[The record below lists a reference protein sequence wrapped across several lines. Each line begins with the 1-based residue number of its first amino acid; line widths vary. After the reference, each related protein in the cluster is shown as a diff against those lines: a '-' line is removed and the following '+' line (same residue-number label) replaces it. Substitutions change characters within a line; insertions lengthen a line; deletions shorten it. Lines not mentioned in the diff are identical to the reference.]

1 MNLMIKTIGI
11 FLLIMSS
18 TLASSASAAAKE
30 PEEIWQELLKLS
42 NNEWQ
47 RRPVAGARAEG
58 KLVYQ
63 VGHVFTLQMHIV
75 DKQHTRGVVSR
86 RLLRYRRKRPALLEQ
101 VPAQVG
107 ARTRLSQEFQA
118 YKLPHEKGQ
127 K

>member
-75 DKQHTRGVVSR
+75 DKQHTRG
-86 RLLRYRRKRPALLEQ
+86 LFLGDFFAIE
-101 VPAQVG
+101 
-107 ARTRLSQEFQA
+107 
-118 YKLPHEKGQ
+118 EKGPRCLN
-127 K
+127 KFPPGLMRAGG